1 MGKSTSNSRRG
12 EGASTKDGV
21 LTMSLRE
28 GRDEGRKDSWYLL
41 TIENWQMLM
50 ISFYGAEEEEET
62 TDDLKLQWDVWMM
75 VLFLDVGKLLRRVGL
90 GCREGAPFSNW
101 LKDVQARVGEG
112 GVPGTRPL
120 RYSHVSDTQ

>member
-1 MGKSTSNSRRG
+1 
-12 EGASTKDGV
+12 
-21 LTMSLRE
+21 
-28 GRDEGRKDSWYLL
+28 
-41 TIENWQMLM
+41 MLM
-50 ISFYGAEEEEET
+50 ISFYGAEEEKET

-75 VLFLDVGKLLRRVGL
+75 VLILDVGKLLRRAGL

-112 GVPGTRPL
+112 GVRGTRPL